1 MNSRTPWPRHPAWN
15 VAAVAAL
22 LVATTCGCAAT
33 PEPNESPAA
42 PPAPAPHVQA
52 ALDDA
57 ARSTGV
63 AHDKLKVSSVETVT
77 WLDGSLGC
85 PEPELMYTQALV
97 AGYRIRIE
105 AGGKTLDYH
114 ADKRGTVVL
123 CPPERSVVPAAD
135 PRAPQGE

>member
-1 MNSRTPWPRHPAWN
+1 M
-15 VAAVAAL
+15 L
-22 LVATTCGCAAT
+22 F
-33 PEPNESPAA
+33 
-42 PPAPAPHVQA
+42 
-52 ALDDA
+52 
-57 ARSTGV
+57 RSV

-85 PEPELMYTQALV
+85 PEPDLMYTQALV

-123 CPPERSVVPAAD
+123 CPPERARASAAD
-135 PRAPQGE
+135 PRAPRGN